1 MSEKTKQN
9 DQITSLI
16 QENHLSQ
23 KKVSEFE
30 EIISELRTLLQG
42 KNEVINDLKALVL
55 EMRET
60 QTLYIPSKD
69 DSIDLSLAKFINAQ
83 SDPKKLKSLFL
94 RETKGVYQFG
104 SKKVFVKLEADKILR
119 IYIFYDLRH

>member
-55 EMRET
+55 EMREA
-60 QTLYIPSKD
+60 QALYIPSKD

-119 IYIFYDLRH
+119 IYIL